1 MRNKV
6 IVTTTINSPTKSTL
20 EFCQKKDFDFII
32 VGDLKTP
39 HEEYRNLEDKFPQV
53 KYLSPEEQEE
63 KYKELS
69 DSIGWNCIQRR
80 NLGFVH
86 AYSQGYEII
95 ASIDDDN
102 IPYENWGKEI
112 LIGDEIECD
121 IYETEN
127 IVFDPLSVT
136 NHSYIWHRGFP
147 IDLLDKRDRVEY
159 KGKSKRKILVQA
171 DLWDGDP
178 DIDAMARL
186 TMKPIVKF
194 ENLNSP
200 YCSNVISPF
209 NSQNT
214 FLSREVLKYY
224 MMLPFVGRMDD
235 IWASYILQFHFSE
248 NLVYF
253 KPTVYQERNKQDLI
267 KNLENEVMGYRET
280 MRFIEDLPNYL
291 ENLPDKTRKSFEVY
305 QKYFK

>member
-1 MRNKV
+1 MKKT
-6 IVTTTINSPTKSTL
+6 IVTTTINPPTKATL
-20 EFCQKKDFDFII
+20 EFCKRRDFDFII

-39 HEEYRNLEDKFPQV
+39 HEDYKDLEKKFPQV

-63 KYKELS
+63 KYKDLS

-86 AYSQGYEII
+86 AYLEGYEII

-102 IPYENWGKEI
+102 IPYEDWGKNIMVGKEV
-112 LIGDEIECD
+112 ECD
-121 IYETEN
+121 LYSTDN

-136 NHSYIWHRGFP
+136 NHNYIWHRGFP

-159 KGKSKRKILVQA
+159 KGKIKRKILVQA

-186 TMKPIVKF
+186 TIKPIVKF
-194 ENLNSP
+194 ENINSP

-214 FLSREVLKYY
+214 FLSREVMKYY

-235 IWASYILQFHFSE
+235 IWASYILQYHFSE
-248 NLVYF
+248 NLIYY

-267 KNLENEVMGYRET
+267 KNLENELLGYRKT
-280 MRFIEDLPNYL
+280 MNFIENLSNYWN
-291 ENLPDKTRKSFEVY
+291 NLPENTKNSFEIY
-305 QKYFK
+305 QKYF

>member
-1 MRNKV
+1 MKKT
-6 IVTTTINSPTKSTL
+6 IVTTTINPPTKATL
-20 EFCQKKDFDFII
+20 EFCQREDFDFII

-39 HEEYRNLEDKFPQV
+39 HDDYKALEKKFPQV

-63 KYKELS
+63 KYKDLS

-86 AYSQGYEII
+86 AYLEGYEII

-102 IPYENWGKEI
+102 IPYEDWGKNIMVGKEV
-112 LIGDEIECD
+112 ECD
-121 IYETEN
+121 LYSTDN

-136 NHSYIWHRGFP
+136 NHNYIWHRGFP

-159 KGKSKRKILVQA
+159 KGKIKRKILVQA

-186 TMKPIVKF
+186 TIKPIVKF
-194 ENLNSP
+194 ENINSP

-214 FLSREVLKYY
+214 FLSREVMKYY

-235 IWASYILQFHFSE
+235 IWASYILQYHFSE
-248 NLVYF
+248 NLIYY

-267 KNLENEVMGYRET
+267 KNLENELLGYRKT
-280 MRFIEDLPNYL
+280 MNFIENLSNYWN
-291 ENLPDKTRKSFEVY
+291 NLPENTKNSFEIY
-305 QKYFK
+305 QKYF

>member
-1 MRNKV
+1 MKKT
-6 IVTTTINSPTKSTL
+6 IVTTTINPPTKATL
-20 EFCQKKDFDFII
+20 EFCKRKDFDFII

-39 HEEYRNLEDKFPQV
+39 HDDYKDLEKKFPQV

-63 KYKELS
+63 KYKDLS

-86 AYSQGYEII
+86 AYLEGYEII

-102 IPYENWGKEI
+102 IPYENWGKNIMVGKEV
-112 LIGDEIECD
+112 ECD
-121 IYETEN
+121 MYSTDN

-136 NHSYIWHRGFP
+136 NHNYIWHRGFP

-159 KGKSKRKILVQA
+159 KGKIKRKILVQA

-186 TMKPIVKF
+186 TIKPIVKF
-194 ENLNSP
+194 ENINSP

-214 FLSREVLKYY
+214 FLSREVMKYY

-235 IWASYILQFHFSE
+235 IWASYILQYHFSE
-248 NLVYF
+248 NLIYY

-267 KNLENEVMGYRET
+267 KNLENEVLGYRKT
-280 MRFIEDLPNYL
+280 MNFIEDLPNYWN
-291 ENLPDKTRKSFEVY
+291 NLPENSKNSFELY
-305 QKYFK
+305 QKYF

>member
-1 MRNKV
+1 MKKT
-6 IVTTTINSPTKSTL
+6 IVTTTINPPTKATL
-20 EFCQKKDFDFII
+20 EFCKRRDFDFII

-39 HEEYRNLEDKFPQV
+39 HEDYKDLEKKFPQV

-63 KYKELS
+63 KYKDLS

-86 AYSQGYEII
+86 AYLEGYEII

-102 IPYENWGKEI
+102 IPYEDWGKNIMVGKEV
-112 LIGDEIECD
+112 ECD
-121 IYETEN
+121 LYSTDN

-136 NHSYIWHRGFP
+136 NHNYIWHRGFP
-147 IDLLDKRDRVEY
+147 IDLLDKRDLVEY
-159 KGKSKRKILVQA
+159 KGKIKRKILVQA

-186 TMKPIVKF
+186 TIKPIVKF
-194 ENLNSP
+194 ENINSP

-214 FLSREVLKYY
+214 FLSREVMKYY

-235 IWASYILQFHFSE
+235 IWASYILQYHFSE
-248 NLVYF
+248 NLIYY
-253 KPTVYQERNKQDLI
+253 KSTVYQERNKQDLI
-267 KNLENEVMGYRET
+267 KNLENELLGYRKT
-280 MRFIEDLPNYL
+280 MNFIEDLSNYWN
-291 ENLPDKTRKSFEVY
+291 NLPENTKNSFEIY
-305 QKYFK
+305 QKYF

>member
-1 MRNKV
+1 MKKT
-6 IVTTTINSPTKSTL
+6 IVTTTINPPTKATL
-20 EFCQKKDFDFII
+20 EFCKRRDFDFII

-39 HEEYRNLEDKFPQV
+39 HEDYKDLEKKFPQV

-63 KYKELS
+63 KYKDLS

-86 AYSQGYEII
+86 AYLEGYEII

-102 IPYENWGKEI
+102 IPYEDWGKNIMVGKEV
-112 LIGDEIECD
+112 ECD
-121 IYETEN
+121 LYSTDN

-136 NHSYIWHRGFP
+136 NHNYIWHRGFP
-147 IDLLDKRDRVEY
+147 IDLLDKRDLVEY
-159 KGKSKRKILVQA
+159 KGKIKRKILVQA

-186 TMKPIVKF
+186 TIKPIVKF
-194 ENLNSP
+194 ENINSP

-214 FLSREVLKYY
+214 FLSREVMKYY

-235 IWASYILQFHFSE
+235 IWASYILQYHFSE
-248 NLVYF
+248 NLIYY

-267 KNLENEVMGYRET
+267 KNLENELLGYRKT
-280 MRFIEDLPNYL
+280 MNFIENLSNYWN
-291 ENLPDKTRKSFEVY
+291 NLPENTKNSFEIY
-305 QKYFK
+305 QKYF